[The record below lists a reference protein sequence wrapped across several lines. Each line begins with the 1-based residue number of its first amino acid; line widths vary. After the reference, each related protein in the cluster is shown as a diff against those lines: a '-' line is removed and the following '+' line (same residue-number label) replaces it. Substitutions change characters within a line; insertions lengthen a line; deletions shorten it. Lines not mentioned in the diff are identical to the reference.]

1 MTKLLRLAWG
11 VVKPNTEWF
20 VLLAVAGVGAWFYVQ
35 FAQVRADRDALAHSV
50 ELICAGAGADF
61 AASSTREKDTKGRPV
76 TVNHARGAVCQ
87 RTVRNLAAFQ
97 SETYA
102 ATARTLAESM
112 QQHDDKSGVDAAH
125 AARSADAARAA
136 TERMEKADAQIDQSD
151 RVGAAWFDALNDVG
165 GLRPPRR

>member
-1 MTKLLRLAWG
+1 MKLFRLVWG

-50 ELICAGAGADF
+50 ELICAGAGTDF
-61 AASSTREKDTKGRPV
+61 AASSAREKDTKGKPV
-76 TVNHARGAVCQ
+76 TVNYARGALCQ
-87 RTVRNLAAFQ
+87 RAVRNLAAFQ
-97 SETYA
+97 NGTNAE
-102 ATARTLAESM
+102 TARILTGAM
-112 QQHDDKSGVDAAH
+112 KDHDTKSGTDAAS
-125 AARSADAARAA
+125 AARSAELARAS
-136 TERMEKADAQIDQSD
+136 TERMEKADAQIDQTD